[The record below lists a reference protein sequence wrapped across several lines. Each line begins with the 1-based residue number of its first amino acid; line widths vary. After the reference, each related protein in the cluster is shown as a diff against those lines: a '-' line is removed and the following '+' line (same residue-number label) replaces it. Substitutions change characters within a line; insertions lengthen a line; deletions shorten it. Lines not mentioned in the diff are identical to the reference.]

1 METTTKPAEAIYRFK
16 GAGDDTNKQ
25 NSLASY
31 FKGLMDAEVIEEAHF
46 SYDGADLRAR
56 LTLRGPLPEK
66 AARWITDSYHGQPE
80 K

>member
-1 METTTKPAEAIYRFK
+1 MAAATEPAEVVYRFK

-25 NSLASY
+25 NTLATY

-56 LTLRGPLPEK
+56 LTLKGPLPEK
-66 AARWITDSYHGQPE
+66 AARWLTDGYHGE
-80 K
+80 KEK